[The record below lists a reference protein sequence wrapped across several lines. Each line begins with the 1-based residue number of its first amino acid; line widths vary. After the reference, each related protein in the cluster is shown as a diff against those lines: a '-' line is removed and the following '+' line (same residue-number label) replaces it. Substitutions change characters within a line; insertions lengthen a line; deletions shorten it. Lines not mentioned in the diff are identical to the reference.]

1 MPSARPVR
9 ADLFL
14 FAVVTSH
21 FSRLGEK
28 IVPQHAVPWSVS
40 VSCAQLFPCVLDR
53 QQNFSARA

>member
-14 FAVVTSH
+14 FTVVTSH
-21 FSRLGEK
+21 FLRLGEK
-28 IVPQHAVPWSVS
+28 IAPQRAAPWSVS
-40 VSCAQLFPCVLDR
+40 VSCEQLFPRVLDR